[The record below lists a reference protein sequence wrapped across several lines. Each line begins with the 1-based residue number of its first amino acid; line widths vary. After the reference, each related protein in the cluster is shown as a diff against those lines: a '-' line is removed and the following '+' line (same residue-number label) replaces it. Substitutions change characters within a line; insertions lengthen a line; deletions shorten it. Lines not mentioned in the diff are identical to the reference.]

1 MKRWLSLHRATLLFL
16 ALIVVA
22 YSDPLFGPRAFGGR
36 DLTPYNYPTESM
48 VHDAYARGRLPVWAA
63 DVSGGRPLLPNPN
76 AGALYPARWL
86 LSPLSFPLAMRIYPL
101 LHWALAGVGML
112 LLLRRIGA
120 SEKAG
125 WIAAVTYVFSGVS
138 VSEVWYLHI
147 QPGMTLLPWILWV
160 VIRREP
166 RLSDAALLGTFF
178 GLDMLAGDI
187 FTVGTGVLCAGLWVL
202 LEQPSAQKMRR
213 LGILGLGIALGAL
226 LAAPQILATALWI
239 PQTNRGVL
247 GMRLAE
253 SFYYS
258 VSPWRLLELLVP
270 YPFGD
275 VWAQDDS
282 LTWGQ
287 SLYHGKSF
295 GLFSTLYLGA
305 FPLFALVL
313 TTRRRVRGARWA
325 RLLVA
330 ISLAVAVIPALT
342 PQSWLGAQS
351 PIPLRNPEK
360 LIVALVFGLAV
371 LAGLGFEVCREA
383 RPRFRWAIG
392 VAGALAALAVCAR
405 LFPPATGRFAAAL
418 IGAVPEKVWLA
429 SRQLPAALAE
439 GGLLWSVTLLCAAG
453 LAARARAKRIASL
466 VLLSLV
472 PIAAD
477 RRIAQTFR
485 EEEVFAPTAFARSL
499 DRRDPARLFRVLG
512 ESVYRPSS
520 PADASARGSDPSYNQ
535 YARIT
540 WTQHTHAIWKRGTVF
555 NYDFDSGDLSRVE
568 SLRRVVRRLVE
579 TGDPTHL
586 FASLGLRWGVRFED
600 QAPLPGYRRFGGDL
614 LQSWDEC
621 STTLAA
627 VRLLDSWQETTGS
640 LETLRDLTGRVPSVF
655 LETGGRGS
663 GRLAGGVVRLT
674 EDTPERFRAEVQMP
688 EPGWLF
694 VLRAFWPHR
703 DVLLDGGPVEIV
715 PAQLAF
721 SAIPIPAGR
730 HRLEWS
736 ERVAGGTISRWGP
749 VLFLLLICAIVF
761 RSRKKDPDRREGT
774 VDIPDPRSKLNGE
787 PRVPANP

>member
-1 MKRWLSLHRATLLFL
+1 MKRWLSLHRTAPLFL
-16 ALIVVA
+16 ALIVVTYA
-22 YSDPLFGPRAFGGR
+22 DPLFGPRAFGGR

-86 LSPLSFPLAMRIYPL
+86 LSPLSFPLAMKIYPL
-101 LHWALAGVGML
+101 LHWAFAGVGML

-160 VIRREP
+160 VIRKEI
-166 RLSDAALLGTFF
+166 RLADGAALGALF

-187 FTVGTGVLCAGLWVL
+187 FTVATGVFCAGLWVL
-202 LEQPSAQKMRR
+202 LEESSAQKLRR
-213 LGILGLGIALGAL
+213 LGILGFGVALGAL

-247 GMRLAE
+247 GMRLVE

-275 VWAQDDS
+275 VWALDDS
-282 LTWGQ
+282 VTWGQ

-313 TTRRRVRGARWA
+313 TARGRVRGARWA

-342 PQSWLGAQS
+342 PHSWLGARS

-360 LIVALVFGLAV
+360 LIVAFVFGLAV
-371 LAGLGFEVCREA
+371 LAGLGLEVCRER
-383 RPRFRWAIG
+383 RPRFRWALG
-392 VAGALAALAVCAR
+392 VGGALAALAVCAR
-405 LFPPATGRFAAAL
+405 LFPSATGRLAAAL
-418 IGAVPEKVWLA
+418 IGAAPEKIWLA
-429 SRQLPAALAE
+429 GRQLPAALAE
-439 GGLLWSVTLLCAAG
+439 GGLLWSMTLLCAVG
-453 LAARARAKRIASL
+453 IAARTRAKRIASL

-472 PIAAD
+472 PVAAD

-499 DRRDPARLFRVLG
+499 DRRDPARRFRVLG
-512 ESVYRPSS
+512 ESVYRAPS
-520 PADASARGSDPSYNQ
+520 PADASARGCDPSYNQ
-535 YARIT
+535 YARAT

-568 SLRRVVRRLVE
+568 SLRRVARRLVE
-579 TGDPTHL
+579 SGDPTNL
-586 FASLGLRWGVRFED
+586 FASLGLRWGIRFED
-600 QAPLPGYRRFGGDL
+600 QAPLPGYRRLGGDL

-621 STTLAA
+621 PAALAA
-627 VRLLDSWQETTGS
+627 LRLLDGWQETTGS
-640 LETLRDLTGRVPSVF
+640 LESLRALMDRVPSVV

-663 GRLAGGVVRLT
+663 GRLAGGVARLT

-688 EPGWLF
+688 EQGWLF

-703 DVLLDGGPVEIV
+703 DVLLDGRSVEIV

-721 SAIPIPAGR
+721 SAIPIPTGR
-730 HRLEWS
+730 HRLEWI
-736 ERVAGGTISRWGP
+736 ERVPGGTISRWGP
-749 VLFLLLICAIVF
+749 VLFVVLICAIVV
-761 RSRKKDPDRREGT
+761 RNRKKDL
-774 VDIPDPRSKLNGE
+774 DPGKASDDTRDPQGKL
-787 PRVPANP
+787 RVPTNP